1 MNVYMIVEMRH
12 KGIKELRV
20 TIDWSHE
27 EVAEAM
33 LPDQSEWLGLWVRK
47 VAEDSLKGLI
57 KKLEYREPLEMLSC
71 FACILGDSALDKFSL
86 ECLSKGAAAIS
97 IKRKQ
102 VQKSNPMR
110 QEGNPAWI
118 VMQALR
124 GEP

>member
-1 MNVYMIVEMRH
+1 MVSVNVYMIVEVRH

-57 KKLEYREPLEMLSC
+57 KQLLSC
-71 FACILGDSALDKFSL
+71 FECILGDSALDKFSL